1 MHPAAD
7 PPLSGM
13 RRALV
18 LYRRF
23 VDALDRATMVFCA
36 LLLAS
41 VVCLSAIEIV
51 GRSFFAMSSIE
62 IVDLALQFSILMNFV
77 GYLVLL
83 NRNQDIEIDYFYV
96 KLPPSVRRAVDV
108 LVALAIAGL
117 FLLLLIKSIKLFR
130 MGLRFSHPVFP
141 IPQAAV
147 TLPAV
152 LGSAGGL
159 IVAIRKAL
167 DVLFDPDVTT
177 SERQP
182 ILLD

>member
-1 MHPAAD
+1 MHPAA
-7 PPLSGM
+7 PPPVSGM
-13 RRALV
+13 RRALL

-41 VVCLSAIEIV
+41 VVSLSAIEIV

-62 IVDLALQFSILMNFV
+62 LVDLSLQLSILMNFV
-77 GYLVLL
+77 GYMVLL
-83 NRNQDIEIDYFYV
+83 NRNQDIEIDYFYAR
-96 KLPPSVRRAVDV
+96 LSPSARRTIDV
-108 LVALAIAGL
+108 LTALAIAAF
-117 FLLLLIKSIKLFR
+117 FLLLLVKSFKLFR

-141 IPQAAV
+141 IPQAVV

-152 LGSAGGL
+152 LGSAAGL

-167 DVLFDPDVTT
+167 DVLFEPDLVV
-177 SERQP
+177 ERQP
-182 ILLD
+182 GLLD

>member
-1 MHPAAD
+1 MHPAAA

-23 VDALDRATMVFCA
+23 VDGLDRATMVFCA

-62 IVDLALQFSILMNFV
+62 MVDLALQLSILMNFV
-77 GYLVLL
+77 GYMVLL
-83 NRNQDIEIDYFYV
+83 NRNQDIEIDYFYAR
-96 KLPPSVRRAVDV
+96 LPPSVRRAVDV
-108 LVALAIAGL
+108 LTALAIAGF
-117 FLLLLIKSIKLFR
+117 FLLLLVKSFKLFR

-141 IPQAAV
+141 IPQAVV

-167 DVLFDPDVTT
+167 DVLFEPDVIV
-177 SERQP
+177 ERQP
-182 ILLD
+182 GLLD

>member
-1 MHPAAD
+1 MHPAAG

-13 RRALV
+13 RKTLV

-62 IVDLALQFSILMNFV
+62 IVDLALQFSILMNFI

-96 KLPPSVRRAVDV
+96 RLPRSVRRAVDV
-108 LVALAIAGL
+108 LVALAIAGF
-117 FLLLLIKSIKLFR
+117 FLLLLIKSIKLLR

-141 IPQAAV
+141 IPQAVV

-167 DVLFDPDVTT
+167 DVLFEPDVTP
-177 SERQP
+177 ERQP
-182 ILLD
+182 VLLD

>member
-1 MHPAAD
+1 MHPAA
-7 PPLSGM
+7 PPPPSGM

-23 VDALDRATMVFCA
+23 VDGLDRATMVFCA

-62 IVDLALQFSILMNFV
+62 MVDLALQLSILMNFV
-77 GYLVLL
+77 GYMVLL
-83 NRNQDIEIDYFYV
+83 NRNQDIEIDYFYRR
-96 KLPPSVRRAVDV
+96 LPPWARRVVDV
-108 LVALAIAGL
+108 LTAMAIAAF
-117 FLLLLIKSIKLFR
+117 FLLLLVKSFKLFR

-141 IPQAAV
+141 IPQAVV

-167 DVLFDPDVTT
+167 DVLSGLTLAA
-177 SERQP
+177 ERQP
-182 ILLD
+182 GLLD